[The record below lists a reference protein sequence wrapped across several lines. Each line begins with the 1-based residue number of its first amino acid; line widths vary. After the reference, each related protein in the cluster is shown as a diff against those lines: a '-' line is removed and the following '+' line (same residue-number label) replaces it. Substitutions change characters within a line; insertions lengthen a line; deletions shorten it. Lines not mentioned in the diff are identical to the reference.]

1 MCFIWLDEILGFLFS
16 LDSKNLMVTKP
27 GPYLTGRLDPSIASP
42 SAGFRCYPQPQVLPS
57 SVSQIPSLVAC
68 TASACGTSSFLS
80 ASCSQIAPHLLQRA
94 LRVALSFLSI
104 ARPISSAVVRQCSTT
119 VLAPSVHAS
128 ATCSSRCLRSP
139 PRLLLVHR
147 PPLSPANGIR
157 GRETTRR
164 KEQEY
169 TSERKKISLIEI
181 PAPANRILA
190 ASHGYTARFREIL
203 GATASPRDRPSLLSR
218 LPGQKRQRQ
227 R

>member
-1 MCFIWLDEILGFLFS
+1 MCFICLDEILGFLFS

-27 GPYLTGRLDPSIASP
+27 GPYLTGRLDPCIASP

-104 ARPISSAVVRQCSTT
+104 APPIFSSAVVRQCSTT

-128 ATCSSRCLRSP
+128 ATCFPRCLRSP
-139 PRLLLVHR
+139 ATPPPR
-147 PPLSPANGIR
+147 PPVSPANGIR

-169 TSERKKISLIEI
+169 TSERKKNISD
-181 PAPANRILA
+181 
-190 ASHGYTARFREIL
+190 
-203 GATASPRDRPSLLSR
+203 RDSC
-218 LPGQKRQRQ
+218 PG
-227 R
+227 